1 LTSESAFGSSDQKP
15 LPWWLALIDGIAL
28 LIVGLLFLS
37 SPGKTSVIVIQVL
50 GLYWIFS
57 GILSIVRMFIDH
69 SNWGWKLFGGIVGI
83 LAGMLILRYPLWSTA
98 ILGNTVIVILGFA
111 GIFIGIVNIVQ
122 AFRGAGWGAGLLGV
136 VSFLLGLVLLANNW
150 LFAFSLPWTLG
161 VLSVIGGIV
170 IIFGAFRS
178 RSEAK
183 AAKASSSASK
193 PAEVEVHEPVL
204 AETEVAE
211 TVRAGAVAAVATEAV
226 NEVSEQSEEGATEAE
241 VIAVEVEEVA
251 DLAEIPDTVGEKSKF
266 KQPLTYIEGVGPAYA
281 EKLNAAGIM
290 NPRDLLEQGA
300 SRQGRLEI
308 VEKTELSMK
317 LISRWVNLVDLFR
330 VPGIGA
336 EYADLLERS
345 GVDTV
350 PELAGRNAKNL
361 HEKMVKINEEKK
373 LVREVAG
380 LHQIEGWIA
389 QAKELPRKITF

>member
-1 LTSESAFGSSDQKP
+1 
-15 LPWWLALIDGIAL
+15 
-28 LIVGLLFLS
+28 
-37 SPGKTSVIVIQVL
+37 
-50 GLYWIFS
+50 
-57 GILSIVRMFIDH
+57 
-69 SNWGWKLFGGIVGI
+69 
-83 LAGMLILRYPLWSTA
+83 
-98 ILGNTVIVILGFA
+98 
-111 GIFIGIVNIVQ
+111 
-122 AFRGAGWGAGLLGV
+122 
-136 VSFLLGLVLLANNW
+136 
-150 LFAFSLPWTLG
+150 
-161 VLSVIGGIV
+161 VIGGIV
-170 IIFGAFRS
+170 IIFGAFLS